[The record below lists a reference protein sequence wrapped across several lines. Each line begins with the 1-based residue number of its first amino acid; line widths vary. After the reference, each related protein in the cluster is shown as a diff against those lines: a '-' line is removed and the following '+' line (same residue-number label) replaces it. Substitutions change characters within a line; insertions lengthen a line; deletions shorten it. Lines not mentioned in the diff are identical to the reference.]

1 MTPPCTWHLR
11 VNLAQPDNVSRLRE
25 IFDRECRKFGNA
37 VASQPDGTLSL
48 QWSQTTRE
56 RPHRTA
62 SKKR

>member
-1 MTPPCTWHLR
+1 LR
-11 VNLAQPDNVSRLRE
+11 VNLAQPDDVSRLRE